1 MVKNARFV
9 SLVLSLISL
18 SCLAAEEQP
27 NVVLILADD
36 SGFSDLGCY
45 GGEIQTPNLDRLA
58 AGGLR
63 FTRVYSTARCW
74 PSRACLL
81 TGYYYEQTTSRRFPA
96 WVKTLPERLNTVGY
110 RCFHSGKWHVSSRS
124 ATQAGFID
132 AESVAPAPAGS
143 FIPTSGDLDFGY
155 PKSEGIA
162 QKAIDF
168 LHDHATH
175 HSDQPFFLNLAFY
188 TPHFPVMAIEKDIDK
203 YRGVYDAGW
212 DVIREQR
219 WQRLREMGI
228 VSCELSPMDARLM
241 DKPIGHKSWE
251 EMHEGFGPG
260 EVTDTLRWDSLTPE
274 QKRFQAMKMEIHAAM
289 MDRMDAEIGRVVD
302 VLKRTDAFENT
313 LIVYLSDNGASP
325 EIMIRGKGHDPEARP
340 GSQTT
345 HLCIGPAWGT
355 AANTPFRYYKMW
367 THEGGISSP
376 GIFHWP
382 KGIAARGELRHSP
395 THFIDVVAT
404 ILGVAGLPPGIE
416 GAPATPAR
424 DMTPVFAED
433 GTVPFD
439 YLFFRHNGKALMEGN
454 FKIVST
460 HSKEGDWELYDL
472 SKDRCEQN
480 DLSAAMPEK
489 RAAMVLRWRELDE
502 RFRQQAPAGTPKRT
516 RNKPKPRNAKAGR
529 T

>member
-1 MVKNARFV
+1 MKQLGFF
-9 SLVLSLISL
+9 IG
-18 SCLAAEEQP
+18 LALAVTVVALANETEQRP

-45 GGEIQTPNLDRLA
+45 GGEIRTPNLDQLA

-63 FTRVYSTARCW
+63 FARVYSTARCW

-81 TGYYYEQTTSRRFPA
+81 TGYYYEQTTSTTFPD

-110 RCFHSGKWHVSSRS
+110 RCYHSGKWHVR
-124 ATQAGFID
+124 ARKPVAAGFVD
-132 AESVAPAPAGS
+132 AESVSPAPTGS
-143 FIPTSGDLDFGY
+143 FLPTSGDQSFGY
-155 PKSEGIA
+155 PSSETIA

-168 LHDHATH
+168 LHDHVGNHA
-175 HSDQPFFLNLAFY
+175 DQPFFLNLAFY
-188 TPHFPVMAIEKDIDK
+188 APHFPVMALEKDIK
-203 YRGVYDAGW
+203 RYRGVYDKGW
-212 DVIREQR
+212 DAIREQR
-219 WQRLREMGI
+219 WKRLRDMGV
-228 VSCELSPMDARLM
+228 VSCDLSAMDLRLM
-241 DKPIGHKSWE
+241 DKPIGHKSWD

-260 EVTDTLRWDSLTPE
+260 EVTDTAPWESLSAE
-274 QKRFQAMKMEIHAAM
+274 QKKFQAMKMEIHAAM
-289 MDRMDAEIGRVVD
+289 MDRMDQEIGRVVD
-302 VLKRTDAFENT
+302 YLKRMNALENT

-355 AANTPFRYYKMW
+355 ASNTPFRYYKMW

-382 KGIAARGELRHSP
+382 GGIAARGELRHSP

-404 ILGVAGLPPGIE
+404 ILGVAGLPPSIE
-416 GAPATPAR
+416 GAPATSAR
-424 DMTPVFAED
+424 DMTPVFARD
-433 GTVPFD
+433 DSVPLD
-439 YLFFRHNGKALMEGN
+439 YLFFRHNGKALIEGD

-460 HSKEGDWELYDL
+460 HKDEGGWELYDL

-489 RAAMVLRWRELDE
+489 LTAMAARWEKLNAE
-502 RFRQQAPAGTPKRT
+502 FRQQAPSA
-516 RNKPKPRNAKAGR
+516 KPARKSRK
-529 T
+529 